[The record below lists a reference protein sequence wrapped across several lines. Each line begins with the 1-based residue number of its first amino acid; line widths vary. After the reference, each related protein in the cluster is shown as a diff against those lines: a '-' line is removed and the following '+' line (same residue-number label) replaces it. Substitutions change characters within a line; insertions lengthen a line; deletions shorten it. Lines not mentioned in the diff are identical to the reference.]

1 MVFNNIDGSAVPH
14 GGNLDAARRRFP
26 GAPEP
31 FLDLSTGIA
40 PRAYPL
46 PPLPPEAL
54 TRLPEPADHAAL
66 CALAAR
72 RWGVP
77 AGARVVAAP
86 GTQILLPM
94 IAALRPPG
102 AARILGPT
110 YAEHARAA
118 ALAGHAVREVPVLE
132 ALTPATVMTVVNPDN
147 PTGRVLPFAVL
158 EALAATQRA
167 TDGLLVVDEAFLDAA
182 PDLPTALPLVPG
194 GGVVV
199 LRSFGKFHG
208 LAGVRLGFAVA
219 PEAIAARLEAL
230 LGPWCVAGPALHAG
244 LAALADDAWAAAQR
258 EHLRAAAGRL
268 DAVVAAAGLT
278 VLGGTP
284 LFRFVAAPPGTGARL
299 GRAGILVR
307 EFPHWPDRLR
317 LGLPPD
323 EAGLARL
330 AAALA

>member
-1 MVFNNIDGSAVPH
+1 MVFNNMGGPPLPH
-14 GGNLDAARRRFP
+14 GGNLAAARRRFP

-40 PRAYPL
+40 PGAYPL
-46 PPLPPEAL
+46 PSLPPEVF

-94 IAALRPPG
+94 IAALQQPG
-102 AARILGPT
+102 EARILGPT

-118 ALAGHAVREVPVLE
+118 ALAGHAVREVPALE
-132 ALTPATVMTVVNPDN
+132 ALTPATVVTVVNPDN

-158 EALAATQRA
+158 EALAAAQRA
-167 TDGLLVVDEAFLDAA
+167 AGGLLVVDEAFLDAD
-182 PDLPTALPLVPG
+182 PSLPSALPLVPG
-194 GGVVV
+194 GGVMV

-219 PEAIAARLEAL
+219 AEDIAARLEAL

-244 LAALADDAWAAAQR
+244 LAALADEGWAAAQR
-258 EHLRAAAGRL
+258 EHLRAATGRL

-284 LFRFVAAPPGTGARL
+284 LFRFVAAPPGTGERL
-299 GRAGILVR
+299 GRAGVLVR

-317 LGLPPD
+317 LGLPRD
-323 EAGLARL
+323 EAGFARL

>member
-1 MVFNNIDGSAVPH
+1 MIFNNASGPPVLH
-14 GGNLDAARRRFP
+14 GGNMAAARRRFP
-26 GAPEP
+26 HAPEP

-46 PPLPPEAL
+46 PPLPPVAF

-94 IAALRPPG
+94 VAALRAPG
-102 AARILGPT
+102 QARILGPT

-118 ALAGHAVREVPVLE
+118 TLAGHAAHEVPALE
-132 ALTPATVMTVVNPDN
+132 ALTPAAVVTVVNPDN
-147 PTGRVLPFAVL
+147 PTGRVLPFATL

-167 TDGLLVVDEAFLDAA
+167 AEGLLVVDEAFLDAD
-182 PDLPTALPLVPG
+182 PGLPTALPLVPG

-208 LAGVRLGFAVA
+208 LAGVRLGFAAV

-244 LAALADDAWAAAQR
+244 LAALADEDWAAAQC
-258 EHLRAAAGRL
+258 EQLHAASARL
-268 DAVVAAAGLT
+268 DAVLAAAGLA

-284 LFRFVAAPPGTGARL
+284 LFRFVAAPPGTGERL

>member
-1 MVFNNIDGSAVPH
+1 MVFYNVGDAAPPH
-14 GGNLDAARRRFP
+14 GGNLAAARRRFP

-31 FLDLSTGIA
+31 LLDLSTGIA
-40 PRAYPL
+40 PRAYPV
-46 PPLPPEAL
+46 PPLPPEAF

-94 IAALRPPG
+94 LAALRPPG
-102 AARILGPT
+102 EARILGPT

-118 ALAGHAVREVPVLE
+118 VLAGHAVREVPALE
-132 ALTPATVMTVVNPDN
+132 ALTPAKLVTVVNPDN
-147 PTGRVLPFAVL
+147 PTGRVLPLAAL
-158 EALAATQRA
+158 EALAAAQREA
-167 TDGLLVVDEAFLDAA
+167 EGLLVVDEAFLDAA
-182 PDLPTALPLVPG
+182 PELPTALPLVPG
-194 GGVVV
+194 GAVVV

-219 PEAIAARLEAL
+219 QDAIATRLEAL
-230 LGPWCVAGPALHAG
+230 LGPWAVAGPALHVG
-244 LAALADDAWAAAQR
+244 LAALADDGWTGAQR
-258 EHLRAAAGRL
+258 ARLAEGAARL
-268 DAVVAAAGLT
+268 DAVLGAGGLT

-284 LFRFVAAPPGTGARL
+284 LFRFVAARPGTGERL

-323 EAGLARL
+323 EAGFMRL

>member
-1 MVFNNIDGSAVPH
+1 MDRAAPPLAH

-26 GAPEP
+26 GAPAP

-46 PPLPPEAL
+46 PPLPPDCV
-54 TRLPEPADHAAL
+54 TRLPEPAELAAL
-66 CALAAR
+66 CALTAT

-77 AGARVVAAP
+77 PGARVVAAP

-102 AARILGPT
+102 TARILGPT

-118 ALAGHAVREVPVLE
+118 ALAGHETREVATLA
-132 ALTPATVMTVVNPDN
+132 ALVPASLATVVNPDN
-147 PTGRVLPFAVL
+147 PTGRILPA
-158 EALAATQRA
+158 EALAELANKQRA
-167 TDGLLVVDEAFLDAA
+167 AGGLLVVDEAFLDTD
-182 PDLPTALPLVPG
+182 PELPSALELIPG

-208 LAGVRLGFAVA
+208 LAGLRLGFAVA
-219 PEAIAARLEAL
+219 PEAVAARLEAL
-230 LGPWCVAGPALHAG
+230 LGPWAVSGPALQAG
-244 LAALADDAWAAAQR
+244 LTALADNGWAAAQR
-258 EHLRAAAGRL
+258 TWLRQAAARL
-268 DAVVAAAGLT
+268 DGVLAAGGLR

-284 LFRFVAAPPGTGARL
+284 LFRFVEATPGTFDRL

-307 EFPHWPDRLR
+307 GFAHWPDRLR
-317 LGLPPD
+317 IGLPAD
-323 EAGLARL
+323 DAGLARL

>member
-1 MVFNNIDGSAVPH
+1 MVFNNIDSPALPH

-54 TRLPEPADHAAL
+54 TRLPEPSEHAAL
-66 CALAAR
+66 CALAGR

-94 IAALRPPG
+94 IAALCPPG

-118 ALAGHAVREVPVLE
+118 ALAGHAVQEVPALE
-132 ALTPATVMTVVNPDN
+132 ALTPTALVTVVNPDN
-147 PTGRVLPFAVL
+147 PTGRVLPFAAL

-167 TDGLLVVDEAFLDAA
+167 AGGLLVVDEAFLDAD
-182 PDLPTALPLVPG
+182 PELPSALPLVPG
-194 GGVVV
+194 GATVV

-230 LGPWCVAGPALHAG
+230 LGPWAVAGPALHAG
-244 LAALADDAWAAAQR
+244 RAALADAAWAAAQR
-258 EHLRAAAGRL
+258 EDLRAAAVRL
-268 DAVVAAAGLT
+268 DAVLAAGGLT

-284 LFRFVAAPPGTGARL
+284 LFRFVVAPAGTGTRL

-323 EAGLARL
+323 EAGFARL

>member
-1 MVFNNIDGSAVPH
+1 MVFNNMGGLPLPH
-14 GGNLDAARRRFP
+14 GGNLVAARARFP

-46 PPLPPEAL
+46 PPLPPEAF
-54 TRLPEPADHAAL
+54 TRLPEPSDHAAL

-94 IAALRPPG
+94 VAALRPPG
-102 AARILGPT
+102 EARILGPT

-118 ALAGHAVREVPVLE
+118 ALAGHAVREVPAPEV
-132 ALTPATVMTVVNPDN
+132 LTPADLVTVVNPDN
-147 PTGRVLPFAVL
+147 PTGRVLPWAML
-158 EALAATQRA
+158 QALAAAQREA
-167 TDGLLVVDEAFLDAA
+167 GGLLVVDEAFLDAA

-219 PEAIAARLEAL
+219 SDAIAARLEAL
-230 LGPWCVAGPALHAG
+230 LGPWAVAGPALHAG
-244 LAALADDAWAAAQR
+244 LAALADDGWAAAQR
-258 EHLRAAAGRL
+258 AHLAAAAARL
-268 DAVVAAAGLT
+268 DAVLEAGGLK
-278 VLGGTP
+278 VLSGTP

-299 GRAGILVR
+299 GRFGILVR

-323 EAGLARL
+323 EAGFARL